1 MDQQNIRKSMNQNK
15 TIATVIMVI
24 VIMEIINKTIG
35 RTNQKITKILTKLYL
50 MIMISPQSVDLQ
62 KMFEL
67 FDI

>member
-50 MIMISPQSVDLQ
+50 MIMISPQSVDL
-62 KMFEL
+62 
-67 FDI
+67 